1 VLIGNSNSVT
11 NRVTTIGLATAGVT
25 FGVVGLAAAGALL
38 GLWEWPPRPWSP
50 FGVGCGLIG
59 GAIIFFEMA
68 ILPRK
73 WLRGRRLGA
82 TVLWMQFHI
91 WLGLLS
97 LPVVL
102 VHSGFGFGNPLTAVT
117 LALFLAVIASGLW
130 GHIMQQWLP
139 RRMLAEVPNETIAA
153 RVDFTGSYH
162 ASEAARIIT
171 ELTGAEEEPGAHEH
185 EADHAGGEGPTG
197 PAAVTGQTAGE
208 LCWFAEKLLLPYLRT
223 GWRSRSPLAA
233 RGEAERRFAEFRELT
248 PEEAHPALERLEA
261 LCELRRQ
268 WDALVRINFWLHNW
282 LVVHLPLSVTMT
294 GLMVLHAV
302 RALKYW

>member
-11 NRVTTIGLATAGVT
+11 NRVTTIGLATVAVT
-25 FGVVGLAAAGALL
+25 FGVIALAAAGALL
-38 GLWEWPPRPWSP
+38 GLWKWPPEPWSP
-50 FGVGCGLIG
+50 FGVGCGLVG

-73 WLRGRRLGA
+73 WLRGRQLGA

-97 LPVVL
+97 LPIVL
-102 VHSGFGFGNPLTAVT
+102 VHSGFRFGNPLTAIT

-153 RVDFTGSYH
+153 RVDFTGNYH
-162 ASEAARIIT
+162 ASEAARIVI
-171 ELTGAEEEPGAHEH
+171 ELTGREEGHCADD
-185 EADHAGGEGPTG
+185 ADHSECEMPNSPAVVTGPT
-197 PAAVTGQTAGE
+197 ASE

-223 GWRSRSPLAA
+223 GPRSRSPLAA
-233 RGEAERRFAEFRELT
+233 RGESERRFTEFRQLT

-268 WDALVRINFWLHNW
+268 WDSLVRLNNWLHNW

>member
-1 VLIGNSNSVT
+1 MLIGNSSSVT
-11 NRVTTIGLATAGVT
+11 NRVLTIVFATAGIT
-25 FGVVGLAAAGALL
+25 FGVVALAGAGALF

-50 FGVGCGLIG
+50 FGVACGAVV
-59 GAIIFFEMA
+59 GAIVFFEMA

-91 WLGLLS
+91 WLGIVS
-97 LPVVL
+97 LPIVL
-102 VHSGFGFGNPLTAVT
+102 IHSGFGFGNPLTAIT

-162 ASEAARIIT
+162 AGEAARIIV
-171 ELTGAEEEPGAHEH
+171 ELTGADEGHCDEIESDHPECPVPTNPGV
-185 EADHAGGEGPTG
+185 
-197 PAAVTGQTAGE
+197 VTGHTASE
-208 LCWFAEKLLLPYLRT
+208 LCWFAEKLLLPYLRS
-223 GWRSRSPLAA
+223 GRRSRSPLTA
-233 RGEAERRFAEFRELT
+233 RVEVERRFAEFRELA
-248 PEEAHPALERLEA
+248 PEAAHPALRRLET

-268 WDALVRINFWLHNW
+268 WDSLVRLNYWLHNW
-282 LVVHLPLSVTMT
+282 LVIHLPLSVTMT
-294 GLMVLHAV
+294 GLMMLHAV